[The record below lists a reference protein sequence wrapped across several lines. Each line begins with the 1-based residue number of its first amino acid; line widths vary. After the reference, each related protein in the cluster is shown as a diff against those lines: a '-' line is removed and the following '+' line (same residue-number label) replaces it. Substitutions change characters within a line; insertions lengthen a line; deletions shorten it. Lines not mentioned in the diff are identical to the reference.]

1 MKKIGAGNLVT
12 MGIGALIFILG
23 VLKEAIE
30 NKEQEHLIEEL
41 VEEKVNEKLGEPN
54 KKS

>member
-30 NKEQEHLIEEL
+30 NKEQEKFIEDL
-41 VEEKVNEKLGEPN
+41 VDEKVSERLGEPVE
-54 KKS
+54 KS